1 MKKRIVII
9 FFAALLLLCACQPT
23 PESPI
28 VVGKDNEAMI
38 EKAKETSAP
47 VPVGT
52 ALREQLG
59 CPEVFSVSIADEAK
73 KIRITGEAPIM
84 LPDTDAMPL
93 LYVQAGRF
101 GQEQVY
107 AFFRTL
113 TAGQEMYELPT
124 ATPKEYIA
132 KHIQEEREQLDQL
145 LADGKGE
152 DDFEVRAYREN
163 IQALE
168 KEYQTA
174 PETVAL
180 VPNDGTLKPYEYT
193 FAGKQRGT
201 GTSVLAIGKPFT
213 NEGSWFQV
221 TNDADYA
228 DAGSYT
234 FIDEDGNEQS
244 LSPMSSSNLEYA
256 RESGHMVGSYT
267 GSTALLDVTGQSETG
282 EAAVLPDGVMITGYL
297 EPETLLLS
305 VTPAEARRQAETLMQ
320 ECGVTD
326 MFVDGVYLLTD
337 RQHIDPEWW
346 REEDLA
352 ELRAKPE
359 QQVYAVRFLRRA
371 EGVPVESYFG
381 ASQARTDDSGYGPE
395 WFYEVLEVGVDD
407 GGIQSVYWVAPLT
420 TESVITDH
428 AALLPFS
435 DVRGIFEK
443 MLPVR
448 YANYAADLE
457 WDIEIEE
464 VRLCLWR
471 IFDRNS
477 FTRGILVPAWC
488 FYGRINGDSGTE
500 FQPILIVNAVDG
512 TIIDPLFGY

>member
-1 MKKRIVII
+1 MKKHSII
-9 FFAALLLLCACQPT
+9 LIALLLLCACQPT
-23 PESPI
+23 PDEPV
-28 VVGKDNEAMI
+28 VVGKNNEAMI

-47 VPVGT
+47 VSVGT
-52 ALREQLG
+52 ALKEQLG
-59 CPEVFSVSIADEAK
+59 CPEVFSVSFTDETK
-73 KIRITGEAPIM
+73 KLTVTGEAPVI
-84 LPDTDAMPL
+84 LPDTDGMPL
-93 LYVQAGRF
+93 MYVQAGRF
-101 GQEQVY
+101 DQEQVY
-107 AFFRTL
+107 AFFHTL

-132 KHIQEEREQLDQL
+132 KHIQEEQEHLDQL
-145 LADGKGE
+145 LAEGKGE

-163 IQALE
+163 IQALQ

-228 DAGSYT
+228 DAGSYS
-234 FIDEDGNEQS
+234 FIDEDGNEQF

-282 EAAVLPDGVMITGYL
+282 EAAALPDGFMITGYL

-305 VTPAEARRQAETLMQ
+305 VTPAEARRQAEKLMQ

-420 TESVITDH
+420 TESVITDR
-428 AALLPFS
+428 ATLLPFS
-435 DVRGIFEK
+435 EIDAIFRK
-443 MLPVR
+443 MLPIK
-448 YANYAADLE
+448 YFSINS
-457 WDIEIEE
+457 DIDFSICIDR

-471 IFDRNS
+471 IIDKDS
-477 FTRGILVPAWC
+477 YTRGILAPVWC
-488 FYGRINGDSGTE
+488 FYGSVNSRE
-500 FQPILIVNAVDG
+500 PERQPLLIVNAVDG
-512 TIIDPLFGY
+512 SIIDPQNGY